1 MAVPNTCGH
10 VTGEFKIFELLFGPN
25 QRLKSQR
32 LTKNVLFWYF
42 FNSPEPQ
49 PDSITTKIDNEV
61 EHHNFNL
68 NALTNFC
75 YGTYYFFQEVGNFKN
90 DQN

>member
-32 LTKNVLFWYF
+32 LTKNVLF
-42 FNSPEPQ
+42 
-49 PDSITTKIDNEV
+49 
-61 EHHNFNL
+61 
-68 NALTNFC
+68 
-75 YGTYYFFQEVGNFKN
+75 
-90 DQN
+90 